1 VIPVFVRCERRDDGT
16 TDQVHA
22 YKRERFK
29 TEARVKNVL
38 ACPVA
43 GLLVPLLSP
52 PFARVAAPSP
62 RSTTAPDDLFR
73 TVAFLDAALFDAYNK
88 CDLAKFSSLLAD
100 DVEFYHDKGGLTLP
114 K

>member
-1 VIPVFVRCERRDDGT
+1 
-16 TDQVHA
+16 
-22 YKRERFK
+22 
-29 TEARVKNVL
+29 
-38 ACPVA
+38 VA

-52 PFARVAAPSP
+52 PFARVATPSP